1 MWIIRNLRCHYLQNT
16 ITNSEK
22 IFDTNSINHFTNIAK
37 VLRGGVSELIGN
49 YEYLRILPQ
58 PSEVKTFGM
67 VMIRNCFTNVI
78 KVFKGGV
85 SYQTGK
91 YEYLHILPQ
100 PGEVKNFGMATIRNC
115 LFGMKLRSKYF
126 RKEYILSKNYRAE
139 LVGLFGNPVDENPTG
154 PMMEAG
160 FAAQGL
166 NYRYIT
172 MKVEKE
178 NLKDAIAGIRAI
190 GMRGLNLTIP
200 HKIAVIPFLDELSP
214 AAKIIGAVN
223 SIRVQDG
230 QLIGENT
237 DGKGFVT
244 SLMETGVELNGRI
257 ITVLGS
263 GGAARAVA
271 VECAI
276 SGAETVN
283 IVARNEERGKEL
295 ADLISEK
302 TEAQGVYFTWKGS
315 VPIPEG
321 TEVLV
326 NCTNVGLYP
335 DENKP
340 DITYEDIRKNMTVC
354 DVVFNPP
361 ETKFLKEA
369 KARGAATVNGLGM
382 LVNQAALNYCL
393 WTENMAPKDMMK
405 EALLRE
411 FNLENQTV
419 QEEKTIQKNIAI
431 QEKVTKDTVKNMKT
445 DITDTVNIMENTRR
459 TPGRFQA
466 TQGEENIM
474 DEQDRKLIE
483 KMIEY
488 YAGDPKRVQHFLK
501 VYEFAKLIGES
512 ESLDTETMHILRTAA
527 IVHDIGIKISEE
539 KYGSSNGKYQEIEGA
554 PLVTEFLSDTGMTTE
569 QISRVAYLVGHHH
582 TLTDIKGMDYQILI
596 EADYIVNASE
606 NGYSKENV
614 ENFVEKIVKT
624 QSGRELTRAV
634 MSC

>member
-283 IVARNEERGKEL
+283 IVARNEESGKEL

-354 DVVFNPP
+354 DVVFNPA

-411 FNLENQTV
+411 FNLEN
-419 QEEKTIQKNIAI
+419 
-431 QEKVTKDTVKNMKT
+431 
-445 DITDTVNIMENTRR
+445 TRR

-483 KMIEY
+483 KMMEY

-539 KYGSSNGKYQEIEGA
+539 KYGSSNGKYQEKEGPA
-554 PLVTEFLSDTGMTTE
+554 VAEPMLLALGYDEAVIDRVLFL
-569 QISRVAYLVGHHH
+569 IAHHH
-582 TLTDIKGMDYQILI
+582 TYNEIEGLDYQILV
-596 EADYIVNASE
+596 EADFLVNLFEDGSSREAVPKVQK
-606 NGYSKENV
+606 NI
-614 ENFVEKIVKT
+614 FKT
-624 QSGRELTRAV
+624 NTGTKYLSDLFLN
-634 MSC
+634 

>member
-244 SLMETGVELNGRI
+244 SLMETGIELNGRI

-326 NCTNVGLYP
+326 NCTNVGLYL

-411 FNLENQTV
+411 FNLENETV

-431 QEKVTKDTVKNMKT
+431 QEKVTK
-445 DITDTVNIMENTRR
+445 
-459 TPGRFQA
+459 
-466 TQGEENIM
+466 GEENIM

-483 KMIEY
+483 KMMEY

-539 KYGSSNGKYQEIEGA
+539 KYGSSNGKYQEKEGPA
-554 PLVTEFLSDTGMTTE
+554 VAEPMLLALGYDEAVIDRVLFL
-569 QISRVAYLVGHHH
+569 IAHHH
-582 TLTDIKGMDYQILI
+582 TYNEIEGLDYQILV
-596 EADYIVNASE
+596 EADFLVNLFEDGSSREAAQKVQK
-606 NGYSKENV
+606 NI
-614 ENFVEKIVKT
+614 FKT
-624 QSGRELTRAV
+624 NTGMKYLSDLFLN
-634 MSC
+634 

>member
-1 MWIIRNLRCHYLQNT
+1 M
-16 ITNSEK
+16 
-22 IFDTNSINHFTNIAK
+22 
-37 VLRGGVSELIGN
+37 
-49 YEYLRILPQ
+49 
-58 PSEVKTFGM
+58 
-67 VMIRNCFTNVI
+67 
-78 KVFKGGV
+78 
-85 SYQTGK
+85 
-91 YEYLHILPQ
+91 
-100 PGEVKNFGMATIRNC
+100 
-115 LFGMKLRSKYF
+115 
-126 RKEYILSKNYRAE
+126 SKNYRAE

-178 NLKDAIAGIRAI
+178 NLKDAIAGMRAI

-223 SIRVQDG
+223 SVRVQDG

-244 SLMETGVELNGRI
+244 SLMETGIELKERTI
-257 ITVLGS
+257 SVLGS

-276 SGAETVN
+276 SGAKTVN
-283 IVARNEERGKEL
+283 IIARNEESGKEL

-302 TEAQGVYFTWKGS
+302 TEAQGIYFSWKGS
-315 VPIPEG
+315 VHIPED

-340 DITYEDIRKNMTVC
+340 DVAYEDITKNMTVC

-393 WTENMAPKDMMK
+393 WTENMAPKDVMK

-411 FNLENQTV
+411 FGLEKEASKECIAT
-419 QEEKTIQKNIAI
+419 QENVMEDTGKNIGVNV
-431 QEKVTKDTVKNMKT
+431 EKSIEADAGKNLKIHTVDALKNT
-445 DITDTVNIMENTRR
+445 ERNTMY
-459 TPGRFQA
+459 FQA
-466 TQGEENIM
+466 AQGEQNIM

-501 VYEFAKLIGES
+501 VYEFAKIIGES
-512 ESLDTETMHILRTAA
+512 ESLDAETMHILRTAA

-539 KYGSSNGKYQEIEGA
+539 KYGSSNGKYQEKEGPA
-554 PLVTEFLSDTGMTTE
+554 VAEPMLLALGYDEAVIDRVLFL
-569 QISRVAYLVGHHH
+569 IAHHH
-582 TLTDIKGMDYQILI
+582 TYNEIEGLDYQILV
-596 EADYIVNASE
+596 EADFLVNLFEDGSSRETA
-606 NGYSKENV
+606 
-614 ENFVEKIVKT
+614 EKVQKNIFRTKT
-624 QSGRELTRAV
+624 GNKYLSNLFL
-634 MSC
+634 

>member
-1 MWIIRNLRCHYLQNT
+1 MVECLSNERKYVFLKIVYLFYYCRKMWIIRNLRCHYLQNT

-244 SLMETGVELNGRI
+244 SLMETGIELNGRI

-411 FNLENQTV
+411 FNLENETV

-431 QEKVTKDTVKNMKT
+431 QEKVTK
-445 DITDTVNIMENTRR
+445 
-459 TPGRFQA
+459 
-466 TQGEENIM
+466 GEENIM

-483 KMIEY
+483 KMMEY

-539 KYGSSNGKYQEIEGA
+539 KYGSSNGKYQEKEGPA
-554 PLVTEFLSDTGMTTE
+554 VAEPMLLALGYDEAVIDRVLFL
-569 QISRVAYLVGHHH
+569 IAHHH
-582 TLTDIKGMDYQILI
+582 TYNEIEGLDYQILV
-596 EADYIVNASE
+596 EADFLVNLFEDGSSREAAQKVQK
-606 NGYSKENV
+606 NI
-614 ENFVEKIVKT
+614 FKT
-624 QSGRELTRAV
+624 NTGMKYLSDLFFN
-634 MSC
+634 

>member
-283 IVARNEERGKEL
+283 IVARNEESGKEL

-411 FNLENQTV
+411 FNLEN
-419 QEEKTIQKNIAI
+419 
-431 QEKVTKDTVKNMKT
+431 
-445 DITDTVNIMENTRR
+445 TRR
-459 TPGRFQA
+459 TPGHFQA

-483 KMIEY
+483 KMMEY

-539 KYGSSNGKYQEIEGA
+539 KYGSSNGKYQEKEGPA
-554 PLVTEFLSDTGMTTE
+554 VAEPMLLALGYDEAVIDRVLFL
-569 QISRVAYLVGHHH
+569 IAHHH
-582 TLTDIKGMDYQILI
+582 TYNEIEGLDYQILV
-596 EADYIVNASE
+596 EADFLVNLFEDGSSREAAPKVQK
-606 NGYSKENV
+606 NI
-614 ENFVEKIVKT
+614 FKT
-624 QSGRELTRAV
+624 NTGTKYLSDLFLN
-634 MSC
+634 

>member
-172 MKVEKE
+172 MKVEKK

-244 SLMETGVELNGRI
+244 SLMETGIELNGRI

-283 IVARNEERGKEL
+283 IVARNEESGKEL

-411 FNLENQTV
+411 FNLENETV

-431 QEKVTKDTVKNMKT
+431 QEKVTK
-445 DITDTVNIMENTRR
+445 
-459 TPGRFQA
+459 
-466 TQGEENIM
+466 GEENIM

-483 KMIEY
+483 KMMEY

-539 KYGSSNGKYQEIEGA
+539 KYGSSNGKYQEKEGPA
-554 PLVTEFLSDTGMTTE
+554 VAEPMLLALGYDEAVIDRVLFL
-569 QISRVAYLVGHHH
+569 IAHHH
-582 TLTDIKGMDYQILI
+582 TYNEIEGLDYQILV
-596 EADYIVNASE
+596 EADFLVNLFEDGSSREAAQKVQK
-606 NGYSKENV
+606 NI
-614 ENFVEKIVKT
+614 FKT
-624 QSGRELTRAV
+624 NTGTKYLSDLFLN
-634 MSC
+634 

>member
-283 IVARNEERGKEL
+283 IVARNEESGKEL

-411 FNLENQTV
+411 FNLENETV

-431 QEKVTKDTVKNMKT
+431 QEKVTK
-445 DITDTVNIMENTRR
+445 
-459 TPGRFQA
+459 
-466 TQGEENIM
+466 GEENIM

-483 KMIEY
+483 KMMEY

-539 KYGSSNGKYQEIEGA
+539 KYGSSNGKYQEKEGPA
-554 PLVTEFLSDTGMTTE
+554 VAEPMLLALGYDEAVIDRVLFL
-569 QISRVAYLVGHHH
+569 IAHHH
-582 TLTDIKGMDYQILI
+582 TYNEIEGLDYQILV
-596 EADYIVNASE
+596 EADFLVNLFEDGSSREAAPKVQK
-606 NGYSKENV
+606 NI
-614 ENFVEKIVKT
+614 FKT
-624 QSGRELTRAV
+624 NTGTKYLSDLFLN
-634 MSC
+634 

>member
-223 SIRVQDG
+223 SIRVQEG

-283 IVARNEERGKEL
+283 IVARNEESGKEL

-411 FNLENQTV
+411 FNLENETV

-431 QEKVTKDTVKNMKT
+431 QEKVTK
-445 DITDTVNIMENTRR
+445 
-459 TPGRFQA
+459 
-466 TQGEENIM
+466 GEENIM

-483 KMIEY
+483 KMMEY

-539 KYGSSNGKYQEIEGA
+539 KYGSSNGKYQEKEGPA
-554 PLVTEFLSDTGMTTE
+554 VAEPMLLALGYDEAVIDRVLFL
-569 QISRVAYLVGHHH
+569 IAHHH
-582 TLTDIKGMDYQILI
+582 TYNEIEGLDYQILV
-596 EADYIVNASE
+596 EADFLVNLFEDGSSREAAQKVQK
-606 NGYSKENV
+606 NI
-614 ENFVEKIVKT
+614 FKT
-624 QSGRELTRAV
+624 NTGTKYLSDLFLN
-634 MSC
+634 

>member
-283 IVARNEERGKEL
+283 IVARNEESGKEL

-382 LVNQAALNYCL
+382 LVNQVALNYCL

-411 FNLENQTV
+411 FNLENETV

-431 QEKVTKDTVKNMKT
+431 QEKVTK
-445 DITDTVNIMENTRR
+445 
-459 TPGRFQA
+459 
-466 TQGEENIM
+466 GEENIM

-483 KMIEY
+483 KMMEY

-539 KYGSSNGKYQEIEGA
+539 KYGSSNGKYQEKEGPA
-554 PLVTEFLSDTGMTTE
+554 VAEPMLLALGYDEAVIDRVLFL
-569 QISRVAYLVGHHH
+569 IAHHH
-582 TLTDIKGMDYQILI
+582 TYNEIEGLDYQILV
-596 EADYIVNASE
+596 EADFLVNLFEDGSNREAAQKVQK
-606 NGYSKENV
+606 NI
-614 ENFVEKIVKT
+614 FKT
-624 QSGRELTRAV
+624 NTGTKYLSDLFLN
-634 MSC
+634 

>member
-1 MWIIRNLRCHYLQNT
+1 MVECLSNERKYVFLKIVYLFYYCRKMWIIRNLRCHYLQNT

-244 SLMETGVELNGRI
+244 SLMETGIELNGRI

-411 FNLENQTV
+411 FNLENETV

-431 QEKVTKDTVKNMKT
+431 QEKVTK
-445 DITDTVNIMENTRR
+445 
-459 TPGRFQA
+459 
-466 TQGEENIM
+466 GEENIM

-483 KMIEY
+483 KMMEY
-488 YAGDPKRVQHFLK
+488 YAGAPKRVQHFLK

-539 KYGSSNGKYQEIEGA
+539 KYGSSNGKYQEKEGPA
-554 PLVTEFLSDTGMTTE
+554 VAEPMLLALGYDEAVIDRVLFL
-569 QISRVAYLVGHHH
+569 IAHHH
-582 TLTDIKGMDYQILI
+582 TYNEIEGLDYQILV
-596 EADYIVNASE
+596 EADFLVNLFEDGSSREAAQKVQK
-606 NGYSKENV
+606 NI
-614 ENFVEKIVKT
+614 FKT
-624 QSGRELTRAV
+624 NTGMKYLSDLFLN
-634 MSC
+634 

>member
-16 ITNSEK
+16 ITSSEK

-91 YEYLHILPQ
+91 YEYLYILPQ

-283 IVARNEERGKEL
+283 IVARNEESGKEL

-411 FNLENQTV
+411 FNLENETV

-431 QEKVTKDTVKNMKT
+431 QEKVTK
-445 DITDTVNIMENTRR
+445 
-459 TPGRFQA
+459 
-466 TQGEENIM
+466 GEENIM

-483 KMIEY
+483 KMMEY

-539 KYGSSNGKYQEIEGA
+539 KYGSSNGKYQEKEGPA
-554 PLVTEFLSDTGMTTE
+554 VAEPMLLALGYDEAVIDRVLFL
-569 QISRVAYLVGHHH
+569 IAHHH
-582 TLTDIKGMDYQILI
+582 TYNEIEGLDYQILV
-596 EADYIVNASE
+596 EADFLVNLFEDGSSREAAQKVQK
-606 NGYSKENV
+606 NI
-614 ENFVEKIVKT
+614 FKT
-624 QSGRELTRAV
+624 NTGMKYLSDLFLN
-634 MSC
+634 

>member
-154 PMMEAG
+154 LMMEAG

-178 NLKDAIAGIRAI
+178 KLKDAIAGVRAI

-223 SIRVQDG
+223 SVRVQDG

-283 IVARNEERGKEL
+283 IVARNEESGKEL

-340 DITYEDIRKNMTVC
+340 DIVYEDIRKNMTVC

-393 WTENMAPKDMMK
+393 WTENMAPKDVMK

-411 FNLENQTV
+411 FNLENETV

-431 QEKVTKDTVKNMKT
+431 QEKVTK
-445 DITDTVNIMENTRR
+445 
-459 TPGRFQA
+459 
-466 TQGEENIM
+466 GEENIM

-483 KMIEY
+483 KMMEY

-501 VYEFAKLIGES
+501 VYEFAKLIGGS

-539 KYGSSNGKYQEIEGA
+539 KYGSSNGKYQEKEGPA
-554 PLVTEFLSDTGMTTE
+554 VAEPMLLALGYDEAVIDRVLFL
-569 QISRVAYLVGHHH
+569 IAHHH
-582 TLTDIKGMDYQILI
+582 TYNEIEGLDYQILV
-596 EADYIVNASE
+596 EADFLVNLFEDGSSRETA
-606 NGYSKENV
+606 
-614 ENFVEKIVKT
+614 EKVRKNIFKT
-624 QSGRELTRAV
+624 NTGIKYLEHLF
-634 MSC
+634 CE

>member
-431 QEKVTKDTVKNMKT
+431 QEKVTK
-445 DITDTVNIMENTRR
+445 
-459 TPGRFQA
+459 
-466 TQGEENIM
+466 GEENIM

-483 KMIEY
+483 KMMEY

-539 KYGSSNGKYQEIEGA
+539 KYGSSNGKYQEKEGPA
-554 PLVTEFLSDTGMTTE
+554 VAEPMLLALGYDEAVIDRVLFL
-569 QISRVAYLVGHHH
+569 IAHHH
-582 TLTDIKGMDYQILI
+582 TYNEIEGLDYQILV
-596 EADYIVNASE
+596 EADFLVNLFEDGSSREAAQKVQK
-606 NGYSKENV
+606 NI
-614 ENFVEKIVKT
+614 FKT
-624 QSGRELTRAV
+624 NTGTKYLSDLFLN
-634 MSC
+634 

>member
-58 PSEVKTFGM
+58 PSEVKT
-67 VMIRNCFTNVI
+67 
-78 KVFKGGV
+78 
-85 SYQTGK
+85 
-91 YEYLHILPQ
+91 
-100 PGEVKNFGMATIRNC
+100 
-115 LFGMKLRSKYF
+115 FGMKLRSKYF

-283 IVARNEERGKEL
+283 IVARNEESGKEL

-431 QEKVTKDTVKNMKT
+431 QEKVTK
-445 DITDTVNIMENTRR
+445 
-459 TPGRFQA
+459 
-466 TQGEENIM
+466 GEENIM

-483 KMIEY
+483 KMMEY

-512 ESLDTETMHILRTAA
+512 ESLDTEIMHILRTAA

-539 KYGSSNGKYQEIEGA
+539 KYGSSNGKYQEKEGPA
-554 PLVTEFLSDTGMTTE
+554 VAEPMLLALGYDEAVIDRVLFL
-569 QISRVAYLVGHHH
+569 IAHHH
-582 TLTDIKGMDYQILI
+582 TYNEIEGLDYQILV
-596 EADYIVNASE
+596 EADFLVNLFEDGSSREAAQKVQK
-606 NGYSKENV
+606 NI
-614 ENFVEKIVKT
+614 FKT
-624 QSGRELTRAV
+624 NTGMKYLSDLFLN
-634 MSC
+634 

>member
-178 NLKDAIAGIRAI
+178 NLKDAIVGIRAI

-244 SLMETGVELNGRI
+244 SLMETGIELNGRI

-411 FNLENQTV
+411 FNLENETV
-419 QEEKTIQKNIAI
+419 QEEKTIAI

-459 TPGRFQA
+459 TTGRFQA

-483 KMIEY
+483 KMMEY

-539 KYGSSNGKYQEIEGA
+539 KYGSSNGKYQEKEGPA
-554 PLVTEFLSDTGMTTE
+554 VAEPMLLALGYDEAVIDRVLFL
-569 QISRVAYLVGHHH
+569 IAHHH
-582 TLTDIKGMDYQILI
+582 TYNEIEGLDYQILV
-596 EADYIVNASE
+596 EADFLVNLFEDGSSREAAQKVQK
-606 NGYSKENV
+606 NI
-614 ENFVEKIVKT
+614 FKT
-624 QSGRELTRAV
+624 NTGMKYLSDLFLN
-634 MSC
+634 

>member
-1 MWIIRNLRCHYLQNT
+1 M
-16 ITNSEK
+16 
-22 IFDTNSINHFTNIAK
+22 
-37 VLRGGVSELIGN
+37 
-49 YEYLRILPQ
+49 
-58 PSEVKTFGM
+58 
-67 VMIRNCFTNVI
+67 
-78 KVFKGGV
+78 
-85 SYQTGK
+85 
-91 YEYLHILPQ
+91 
-100 PGEVKNFGMATIRNC
+100 
-115 LFGMKLRSKYF
+115 
-126 RKEYILSKNYRAE
+126 SKNYRAE

-178 NLKDAIAGIRAI
+178 NLKDAIAGMRAI

-223 SIRVQDG
+223 SVRVQDG

-244 SLMETGVELNGRI
+244 SLMETGIELKERTI
-257 ITVLGS
+257 SVLGS

-276 SGAETVN
+276 SGAKTVN
-283 IVARNEERGKEL
+283 IIARNEESGKEL

-302 TEAQGVYFTWKGS
+302 TEAQGVYFAWKGS
-315 VPIPEG
+315 VHIPEN

-340 DITYEDIRKNMTVC
+340 DVAYEDITENMTVC

-369 KARGAATVNGLGM
+369 EARGAATVNGLGM

-393 WTENMAPKDMMK
+393 WTENMAPKDVMK

-411 FNLENQTV
+411 FGLENETSKECVATQRNAIEDTGRTIGV
-419 QEEKTIQKNIAI
+419 NAEKT
-431 QEKVTKDTVKNMKT
+431 VMT
-445 DITDTVNIMENTRR
+445 DVAENE
-459 TPGRFQA
+459 GQ
-466 TQGEENIM
+466 NIM
-474 DEQDRKLIE
+474 DEKDRKLIE

-512 ESLDTETMHILRTAA
+512 ESLDEENIHILRTAA

-539 KYGSSNGKYQEIEGA
+539 KYGSSNGKYQEKEGPA
-554 PLVTEFLSDTGMTTE
+554 VAEPMLLDLGYDEAVIDRVLFL
-569 QISRVAYLVGHHH
+569 IAHHH
-582 TLTDIKGMDYQILI
+582 TYNEIEGLDYQILV
-596 EADYIVNASE
+596 EADFLVNLFEDGSSRETA
-606 NGYSKENV
+606 
-614 ENFVEKIVKT
+614 EKVQKNIFRTNTGTKYL
-624 QSGRELTRAV
+624 SDLFL
-634 MSC
+634 MH

>member
-85 SYQTGK
+85 SYQTCK

-244 SLMETGVELNGRI
+244 SLMETGIELNGRI

-411 FNLENQTV
+411 FNLENETV

-431 QEKVTKDTVKNMKT
+431 QEKVTK
-445 DITDTVNIMENTRR
+445 
-459 TPGRFQA
+459 
-466 TQGEENIM
+466 GEENIM

-483 KMIEY
+483 KMMEY

-539 KYGSSNGKYQEIEGA
+539 KYGSSNGKYQEKEGPA
-554 PLVTEFLSDTGMTTE
+554 VAEPMLLALGYDEAVIDRVLFL
-569 QISRVAYLVGHHH
+569 IAHHH
-582 TLTDIKGMDYQILI
+582 TYNEIEGLDYQILV
-596 EADYIVNASE
+596 EADFLVNLFEDGSSREAAQKVQK
-606 NGYSKENV
+606 NI
-614 ENFVEKIVKT
+614 FKT
-624 QSGRELTRAV
+624 NTGTKYLSDLFLN
-634 MSC
+634 

>member
-283 IVARNEERGKEL
+283 IVARNEESGKEL

-369 KARGAATVNGLGM
+369 KARGAANVNGLGM

-411 FNLENQTV
+411 FNLENETV

-431 QEKVTKDTVKNMKT
+431 QEKVTK
-445 DITDTVNIMENTRR
+445 
-459 TPGRFQA
+459 
-466 TQGEENIM
+466 GEENIM

-483 KMIEY
+483 KMMEY

-539 KYGSSNGKYQEIEGA
+539 KYGSSNGKYQEKEGPA
-554 PLVTEFLSDTGMTTE
+554 VAEPMLLALGYDEAVIDRVLFL
-569 QISRVAYLVGHHH
+569 IAHHH
-582 TLTDIKGMDYQILI
+582 TYNEIEGLDYQILV
-596 EADYIVNASE
+596 EADFLVNLFEDGSSREAAQKVQK
-606 NGYSKENV
+606 NI
-614 ENFVEKIVKT
+614 FKT
-624 QSGRELTRAV
+624 NTGMKYLSDLFLN
-634 MSC
+634 

>member
-1 MWIIRNLRCHYLQNT
+1 MAICANIR
-16 ITNSEK
+16 I
-22 IFDTNSINHFTNIAK
+22 
-37 VLRGGVSELIGN
+37 
-49 YEYLRILPQ
+49 
-58 PSEVKTFGM
+58 
-67 VMIRNCFTNVI
+67 
-78 KVFKGGV
+78 
-85 SYQTGK
+85 
-91 YEYLHILPQ
+91 
-100 PGEVKNFGMATIRNC
+100 C

-244 SLMETGVELNGRI
+244 SLMETGIELNGRI

-483 KMIEY
+483 KMMEY

-512 ESLDTETMHILRTAA
+512 ESLDMETMHILRTAA

-539 KYGSSNGKYQEIEGA
+539 KYGSSNGKYQEKEGPA
-554 PLVTEFLSDTGMTTE
+554 VAEPMLLALGYDEAVIDRVLFL
-569 QISRVAYLVGHHH
+569 IAHHH
-582 TLTDIKGMDYQILI
+582 TYNEIEGLDYQILV
-596 EADYIVNASE
+596 EADFLVNLFEDGSSREAAQKVQKNIFKNYNQGQTGKNPRKNPPLMSYLTQKNYIFLLEVL
-606 NGYSKENV
+606 K
-614 ENFVEKIVKT
+614 
-624 QSGRELTRAV
+624 
-634 MSC
+634 

>member
-340 DITYEDIRKNMTVC
+340 DITYEDIRKNMMVC

-411 FNLENQTV
+411 FNLENETV

-431 QEKVTKDTVKNMKT
+431 QEKVTK
-445 DITDTVNIMENTRR
+445 
-459 TPGRFQA
+459 
-466 TQGEENIM
+466 GEENIM

-483 KMIEY
+483 KMMEY

-539 KYGSSNGKYQEIEGA
+539 KYGSSNGKYQEKEGPA
-554 PLVTEFLSDTGMTTE
+554 VAEPMLLALGYDEAVIDRVLFL
-569 QISRVAYLVGHHH
+569 IAHHH
-582 TLTDIKGMDYQILI
+582 TYNEIEGLDYQILV
-596 EADYIVNASE
+596 EADFLVNLFEDGSSREAAQKVQK
-606 NGYSKENV
+606 NI
-614 ENFVEKIVKT
+614 FKT
-624 QSGRELTRAV
+624 NTGMKYLSDLFFN
-634 MSC
+634 

>member
-1 MWIIRNLRCHYLQNT
+1 MVECLSNERKYVFLKIVYLFYYCRKMWIIRNLRCHYLQNT

-244 SLMETGVELNGRI
+244 SLMETGIELNGRI

-411 FNLENQTV
+411 FNLENETV

-431 QEKVTKDTVKNMKT
+431 QEKVTK
-445 DITDTVNIMENTRR
+445 
-459 TPGRFQA
+459 
-466 TQGEENIM
+466 GEENIM

-483 KMIEY
+483 KMMEY

-539 KYGSSNGKYQEIEGA
+539 KYGSSNGKYQEKEGPA
-554 PLVTEFLSDTGMTTE
+554 VAEPMLLALGYDEAVIDRVLFL
-569 QISRVAYLVGHHH
+569 IAHHH
-582 TLTDIKGMDYQILI
+582 TYNEIEGLDYQILV
-596 EADYIVNASE
+596 EADFLVNLFEDGSSREAAQKVQK
-606 NGYSKENV
+606 NI
-614 ENFVEKIVKT
+614 FKT
-624 QSGRELTRAV
+624 NTGMKYLSDLFLN
-634 MSC
+634 

>member
-1 MWIIRNLRCHYLQNT
+1 MVECLSNERKYVFLKIVYLFYYCRKMWIIRNLRCHYLQNT

-244 SLMETGVELNGRI
+244 SLMETGIELNGRI

-411 FNLENQTV
+411 FNLENETV

-431 QEKVTKDTVKNMKT
+431 QEKVTK
-445 DITDTVNIMENTRR
+445 
-459 TPGRFQA
+459 
-466 TQGEENIM
+466 GEENIM

-483 KMIEY
+483 KMMEY
-488 YAGDPKRVQHFLK
+488 YTGDPKRVQHFLK

-539 KYGSSNGKYQEIEGA
+539 KYGSSNGKYQEKEGPA
-554 PLVTEFLSDTGMTTE
+554 VAEPMLLALGYDEAVIDRVLFL
-569 QISRVAYLVGHHH
+569 IAHHH
-582 TLTDIKGMDYQILI
+582 TYNEIEGLDYQILV
-596 EADYIVNASE
+596 EADFLVNLFEDGSSREAAQKVQK
-606 NGYSKENV
+606 NI
-614 ENFVEKIVKT
+614 FKT
-624 QSGRELTRAV
+624 NTGMKYLSDLFLN
-634 MSC
+634 

>member
-100 PGEVKNFGMATIRNC
+100 PGEVKTFGMATIRNC

-283 IVARNEERGKEL
+283 IVARNEESGKEL

-382 LVNQAALNYCL
+382 LVNQVALNYCL

-411 FNLENQTV
+411 FNLENETV

-431 QEKVTKDTVKNMKT
+431 QEKVTK
-445 DITDTVNIMENTRR
+445 
-459 TPGRFQA
+459 
-466 TQGEENIM
+466 GEENIM

-483 KMIEY
+483 KMMEY

-539 KYGSSNGKYQEIEGA
+539 KYGSSNGKYQEKEGPA
-554 PLVTEFLSDTGMTTE
+554 VAEPMLLALGYDEAVIDRVLFL
-569 QISRVAYLVGHHH
+569 IAHHH
-582 TLTDIKGMDYQILI
+582 TYNEIEGLDYQILV
-596 EADYIVNASE
+596 EADFLVNLFEDGSNREAAQKVQK
-606 NGYSKENV
+606 NI
-614 ENFVEKIVKT
+614 FKT
-624 QSGRELTRAV
+624 NTGTKYLSDLFLN
-634 MSC
+634 

>member
-283 IVARNEERGKEL
+283 IVARNEESGKEL

-411 FNLENQTV
+411 FNLENETV

-431 QEKVTKDTVKNMKT
+431 QEKVTK
-445 DITDTVNIMENTRR
+445 
-459 TPGRFQA
+459 
-466 TQGEENIM
+466 GEENIM

-483 KMIEY
+483 KMMEY

-501 VYEFAKLIGES
+501 VYEFAKLIGET

-539 KYGSSNGKYQEIEGA
+539 KYGSSNGKYQEKEGPA
-554 PLVTEFLSDTGMTTE
+554 VAEPMLLALGYDEAVIDRVLFL
-569 QISRVAYLVGHHH
+569 IAHHH
-582 TLTDIKGMDYQILI
+582 TYNEIEGLDYQILV
-596 EADYIVNASE
+596 EADFLVNLFEDGSSREAAQKVQK
-606 NGYSKENV
+606 NI
-614 ENFVEKIVKT
+614 FKT
-624 QSGRELTRAV
+624 NTGMKYLSDLFLN
-634 MSC
+634 

>member
-115 LFGMKLRSKYF
+115 LFGVKLRSKYF

-283 IVARNEERGKEL
+283 IVARNEESGKEL

-411 FNLENQTV
+411 FNLENETV

-431 QEKVTKDTVKNMKT
+431 QEKVTK
-445 DITDTVNIMENTRR
+445 
-459 TPGRFQA
+459 
-466 TQGEENIM
+466 GEENIM

-483 KMIEY
+483 KMMEY

-539 KYGSSNGKYQEIEGA
+539 KYGSSNGKYQEKEGPA
-554 PLVTEFLSDTGMTTE
+554 VAEPMLLALGYDEAVIDRVLFL
-569 QISRVAYLVGHHH
+569 IAHHH
-582 TLTDIKGMDYQILI
+582 TYNEIEGLDYQILV
-596 EADYIVNASE
+596 EADFLVNLFEDGSSREAAQKVQK
-606 NGYSKENV
+606 NI
-614 ENFVEKIVKT
+614 FKT
-624 QSGRELTRAV
+624 NTGMKYLSDLFLN
-634 MSC
+634 

>member
-244 SLMETGVELNGRI
+244 SLMETGIELNGRI

-411 FNLENQTV
+411 FNLENETV

-431 QEKVTKDTVKNMKT
+431 QEKVTK
-445 DITDTVNIMENTRR
+445 
-459 TPGRFQA
+459 
-466 TQGEENIM
+466 GEENIM

-483 KMIEY
+483 KMMEY

-539 KYGSSNGKYQEIEGA
+539 KYGSSNGKYQEKEGPA
-554 PLVTEFLSDTGMTTE
+554 VAEPMLLALGYDEAVIDRVLFL
-569 QISRVAYLVGHHH
+569 IAHHH
-582 TLTDIKGMDYQILI
+582 TYNEIEGLDYQILV
-596 EADYIVNASE
+596 EADFLVNLFEDGSSREAAQKVQK
-606 NGYSKENV
+606 NI
-614 ENFVEKIVKT
+614 FKT
-624 QSGRELTRAV
+624 NTGTKYLSGLFLN
-634 MSC
+634 

>member
-244 SLMETGVELNGRI
+244 SLMETGIELNGRI

-382 LVNQAALNYCL
+382 LVNQVALNYCL

-411 FNLENQTV
+411 FNLENETV

-431 QEKVTKDTVKNMKT
+431 QEKVTK
-445 DITDTVNIMENTRR
+445 
-459 TPGRFQA
+459 
-466 TQGEENIM
+466 GEENIM

-483 KMIEY
+483 KMMEY

-539 KYGSSNGKYQEIEGA
+539 KYGSSNGKYQEKEGPA
-554 PLVTEFLSDTGMTTE
+554 VAEPMLLALGYDEAVIDRVLFL
-569 QISRVAYLVGHHH
+569 IAHHH
-582 TLTDIKGMDYQILI
+582 TYNEIEGLDYQILV
-596 EADYIVNASE
+596 EADFLVNLFEDGSNREAAQKVQK
-606 NGYSKENV
+606 NI
-614 ENFVEKIVKT
+614 FKT
-624 QSGRELTRAV
+624 NTGTKYLSDLFLN
-634 MSC
+634 

>member
-139 LVGLFGNPVDENPTG
+139 LVGLFGDPVDENPTG

-283 IVARNEERGKEL
+283 IVARNEESGKEL

-340 DITYEDIRKNMTVC
+340 DITYEDIRKNMMVC

-369 KARGAATVNGLGM
+369 KARGASTVNGLGM

-411 FNLENQTV
+411 FNLENETV

-431 QEKVTKDTVKNMKT
+431 QEKVTK
-445 DITDTVNIMENTRR
+445 
-459 TPGRFQA
+459 
-466 TQGEENIM
+466 GEENIM

-483 KMIEY
+483 KMMEY

-539 KYGSSNGKYQEIEGA
+539 KYGSSNGKYQEKEGPA
-554 PLVTEFLSDTGMTTE
+554 VAEPMLLALGYDEAVIDRVLFL
-569 QISRVAYLVGHHH
+569 IAHHH
-582 TLTDIKGMDYQILI
+582 TYNEIEGLDYQILV
-596 EADYIVNASE
+596 EADFLVNLFEDGS
-606 NGYSKENV
+606 S
-614 ENFVEKIVKT
+614 
-624 QSGRELTRAV
+624 REAAQKVQKNIFQTNTGTKYL
-634 MSC
+634 SDLFLIH

>member
-1 MWIIRNLRCHYLQNT
+1 M
-16 ITNSEK
+16 
-22 IFDTNSINHFTNIAK
+22 
-37 VLRGGVSELIGN
+37 
-49 YEYLRILPQ
+49 
-58 PSEVKTFGM
+58 
-67 VMIRNCFTNVI
+67 
-78 KVFKGGV
+78 
-85 SYQTGK
+85 
-91 YEYLHILPQ
+91 
-100 PGEVKNFGMATIRNC
+100 
-115 LFGMKLRSKYF
+115 
-126 RKEYILSKNYRAE
+126 SKNYRAE

-160 FAAQGL
+160 FVAQGL

-178 NLKDAIAGIRAI
+178 NLKDAIAGMRAI

-223 SIRVQDG
+223 SVRVQNG

-244 SLMETGVELNGRI
+244 SLMETGIELKERT

-276 SGAETVN
+276 SGAKTVN

-295 ADLISEK
+295 TDLISEK
-302 TEAQGVYFTWKGS
+302 TEAQGVYFAWEGS
-315 VPIPEG
+315 VHIPEN

-340 DITYEDIRKNMTVC
+340 DVAYEDIAEGMTVC

-369 KARGAATVNGLGM
+369 EAHGATTVNGLGM

-393 WTENMAPKDMMK
+393 WTENMAPKDVMK

-411 FNLENQTV
+411 FNLENETSKECIAV
-419 QEEKTIQKNIAI
+419 QENVMGDTGENIGANAERTITTDIAENEAGENSIRRIIEKNIKANTGNNIKIDAVNAI
-431 QEKVTKDTVKNMKT
+431 KNTEKSIIQLQT
-445 DITDTVNIMENTRR
+445 
-459 TPGRFQA
+459 
-466 TQGEENIM
+466 TQGEQNIM

-483 KMIEY
+483 KMMEY

-512 ESLDTETMHILRTAA
+512 ESLDAETMHILRTAA

-539 KYGSSNGKYQEIEGA
+539 KYGSSNGKYQEKEGPA
-554 PLVTEFLSDTGMTTE
+554 VAEPMLLTLGYDEAVIDRVLFL
-569 QISRVAYLVGHHH
+569 IAHHH
-582 TLTDIKGMDYQILI
+582 TYNEIEGLDYQILV
-596 EADYIVNASE
+596 EADFLVNLFEDGSSRETA
-606 NGYSKENV
+606 
-614 ENFVEKIVKT
+614 EKVRKNIFRTKT
-624 QSGRELTRAV
+624 GIKYLGHLFL
-634 MSC
+634 

>member
-115 LFGMKLRSKYF
+115 LFGVKLRSKYF

-200 HKIAVIPFLDELSP
+200 HKIAVIPFLNELSP

-283 IVARNEERGKEL
+283 IVARNEESGKEL

-411 FNLENQTV
+411 FNLENETV

-431 QEKVTKDTVKNMKT
+431 QEKVTK
-445 DITDTVNIMENTRR
+445 
-459 TPGRFQA
+459 
-466 TQGEENIM
+466 GEENIM

-483 KMIEY
+483 KMMEY

-512 ESLDTETMHILRTAA
+512 ESLDTEIMHILRTAA

-539 KYGSSNGKYQEIEGA
+539 KYGSSNGKYQEKEGPA
-554 PLVTEFLSDTGMTTE
+554 VAEPMLLALGYDEAVIDRVLFL
-569 QISRVAYLVGHHH
+569 IAHHH
-582 TLTDIKGMDYQILI
+582 TYNEIEGLDYQILV
-596 EADYIVNASE
+596 EADFLVNLFEDGSSREAAQKVQK
-606 NGYSKENV
+606 NI
-614 ENFVEKIVKT
+614 FKT
-624 QSGRELTRAV
+624 NTGMKYLSDLFLN
-634 MSC
+634 

>member
-283 IVARNEERGKEL
+283 IVARNEESGKEL

-321 TEVLV
+321 TVVLV

-411 FNLENQTV
+411 FNLENETV

-431 QEKVTKDTVKNMKT
+431 QEKVTK
-445 DITDTVNIMENTRR
+445 
-459 TPGRFQA
+459 
-466 TQGEENIM
+466 GEENIM

-483 KMIEY
+483 KMMEY

-539 KYGSSNGKYQEIEGA
+539 KYGSSNGKYQEKEGPA
-554 PLVTEFLSDTGMTTE
+554 VAEPMLLALGYDEAVIDRVLFL
-569 QISRVAYLVGHHH
+569 IAHHH
-582 TLTDIKGMDYQILI
+582 TYNEIEGLDYQILV
-596 EADYIVNASE
+596 EADFLVNLFEDGS
-606 NGYSKENV
+606 S
-614 ENFVEKIVKT
+614 
-624 QSGRELTRAV
+624 REAAQKVQKNIFQTNTGTKYL
-634 MSC
+634 SDLFLIH